1 MVRLSG
7 SSLIPSPS
15 PSRRRPVRDRRTKD
29 EGNRTEMRR
38 EWWPH
43 NQTASYSPLVALPSC
58 RSLSTFVPST
68 HYERPKGGEGVGHG
82 TRDHGGRED
91 SDRETNRKD
100 PRLFWSLLFP
110 LVSRG
115 SSLISSPH
123 PSSPHRHPRSGPE
136 GGGDGGW
143 RYGGEETVT
152 AV

>member
-1 MVRLSG
+1 MSEE
-7 SSLIPSPS
+7 S
-15 PSRRRPVRDRRTKD
+15 DR
-29 EGNRTEMRR
+29 
-38 EWWPH
+38 
-43 NQTASYSPLVALPSC
+43 V
-58 RSLSTFVPST
+58 SLSLCLSSRYAVTHSSPST

-136 GGGDGGW
+136 GGGDGG
-143 RYGGEETVT
+143 
-152 AV
+152 